1 MTIQTCAADA
11 EWPHTNPANVHQVSR
26 GRRPPRLPDPGESSL
41 HRLEKK
47 IETKED
53 SVLPER
59 GFLL

>member
-1 MTIQTCAADA
+1 MTIQIYAAAA
-11 EWPHTNPANVHQVSR
+11 EWPHPNPANVHHVSR

-47 IETKED
+47 IETKEE

-59 GFLL
+59 GLLL